1 MDSNELLTAALEYA
15 AAGFR
20 VFPLQD
26 GGKAPRTKHGCKEA
40 TTDTERIRSW
50 WTAYP
55 NANIGIACGTVS
67 CTGLS
72 SGALCRNLTVI
83 DLDSKPDKGVNGFK
97 ELYEWQQENGALP
110 ETLTVKT
117 GGGGYHYYYFT
128 DKPYKNG
135 TDILGNGSGV
145 DVRDAGGY
153 VVAPPSVHESGK
165 RYEWADGFD
174 ISKIADGGAVLDKLL
189 QSRKPKCKA
198 APAALNLKGSD
209 KKSAPMDKTDLII
222 QNLGLTFTEG
232 SRNTDLFKLAASL
245 QGQGYSDGVIYEIVS
260 QANSERCATPLDEK
274 ELETTLKSV
283 LERYNKGI
291 PRTIEVVG
299 GDIQGYAE
307 RLAEKFSYIIP
318 HEKKGGM
325 IYYTV
330 SAPLLADYMLK
341 NDYFLFLDTGGE
353 KPPALWYS
361 DGVYKPLDAN
371 RFKDKIKGHIAE
383 FDKFDETLHSS
394 RVYDEVY
401 KQILIS
407 APRVKSDELN
417 QAQHLINFKNGLLD
431 IRSMKLLPHS
441 SGIYSTIQIPCAWSG
456 TISECPT
463 FDAFLETL
471 INGDGELLQLLW
483 EYIGLVISNIH
494 GYRPKRSLFLVGEG
508 NTGKS
513 QFLKLLARLIGS
525 ENYVATDLS
534 GIEEKFGT
542 FPLWGKRLAGS
553 PDTSFMKIKELSS
566 FKNISGGDPID
577 FEQKGKDKF
586 TGMFTGCLVF
596 CCNRMPKFSGDRG
609 NHVYDRMAIV
619 RCPNIIPEERRNPFL
634 LDKMFD
640 EREGI
645 IYKAVTA
652 LQTFTARGCKFEL
665 PKACKAELAQ
675 YKVEND
681 DVLQFLEE
689 CTCPRE
695 QCDSRL
701 FTPPGAMYSAYKHW
715 AEMNGNR
722 YIASRSEF
730 KEAIFSKYGN
740 NVEIRVGT
748 ERKRGY
754 TFELTR
760 AAREE
765 LGGFFNYAE

>member
-1 MDSNELLTAALEYA
+1 MDNNELLTTAMEYA

-20 VFPLQD
+20 VFPLKP
-26 GGKAPRTKHGCKEA
+26 GGKKPITANGFKNA
-40 TTDTERIRSW
+40 TTDAEQLRRW
-50 WTAYP
+50 WTSHPA
-55 NANIGIACGTVS
+55 ANIGIACGAA
-67 CTGLS
+67 
-72 SGALCRNLTVI
+72 SGHNLTVV
-83 DLDSKPDKGVNGFK
+83 DLDIKPGKNGLRELFDWQK
-97 ELYEWQQENGALP
+97 EHGELP
-110 ETLTVKT
+110 KTLTVKT

-135 TDILGNGSGV
+135 TDILGAGSGI

-153 VVAPPSVHESGK
+153 VVAPPSVHESGS

-174 ISKIADGGAVLDKLL
+174 VSRIADGGEVLEKLL
-189 QSRKPKCKA
+189 TERETSTA
-198 APAALNLKGSD
+198 APSRVAPVASNSGLSD
-209 KKSAPMDKTDLII
+209 IKPISGGITDRITAK
-222 QNLGLTFTEG
+222 LGLNFSEG
-232 SRNTDLFKLAASL
+232 GRNDSIHRLAASL
-245 QGQGYSDGVIYEIVS
+245 QARGYEDGAILELCERV
-260 QANSERCATPLDEK
+260 NSERCTPPLPEK
-274 ELETTLKSV
+274 EVQTAVASALKSIG
-283 LERYNKGI
+283 KGT
-291 PRTIEVVG
+291 PRTVDAVA
-299 GDIQGYAE
+299 DFAQYSV
-307 RLAEKFSYIIP
+307 RLADKFPFIIP
-318 HEKKGGM
+318 HEKKDGT

-330 SAPLLADYMLK
+330 SAPILADYMLK
-341 NDYFLFLDTGGE
+341 NDRFLFLDTGGE

-371 RFKDKIKGHIAE
+371 RFKDKIKSHIAE
-383 FDKFDETLHSS
+383 FDRFDETLHSS

-417 QAQHLINFKNGLLD
+417 QEQHLINFKNGLLD
-431 IRSMKLLPHS
+431 IHSMKLLPHS

-456 TISECPT
+456 TSPGCSV
-463 FDAFLETL
+463 FDAFLDTL

-494 GYRPKRSLFLVGEG
+494 GYRPKRALFLVGEG

-525 ENYVATDLS
+525 ENYAATDLS

-542 FPLWGKRLAGS
+542 FTLWGKRLAGS

-566 FKNISGGDPID
+566 FKNLSGGDPVD

-586 TGMFTGCLVF
+586 TGMFTGCFVF

-609 NHVYDRMAIV
+609 DHVYERMAIV
-619 RCPNIIPEERRNPFL
+619 RCPNIIPEERRDPFL
-634 LDKMFD
+634 LDKMFE

-652 LQTFTARGCKFEL
+652 LRAFTSRGCKFEL
-665 PKACKAELAQ
+665 PQACKAELAQ

-695 QCDSRL
+695 QCDSGI
-701 FTPPGAMYSAYKHW
+701 FTTAGAMYTAYKEW
-715 AEMNGNR
+715 ARQSGTH
-722 YIASRSEF
+722 YTASRSEF
-730 KEAIFSKYGN
+730 KDAARAMYGDN
-740 NVEIRVGT
+740 IEIRT
-748 ERKRGY
+748 KNARGY
-754 TFELTR
+754 TFELTQ